1 MAFQATLLRCCS
13 KRAPRSITRTPDFTD
28 PSVSTLRHH
37 SQADAPSSGPFLDPV
52 LLKSG
57 LCLGQGRPT
66 AVTNSPEVS
75 SWQRPLLTLVV
86 GQGAQLHVVT
96 WGPIMGTST
105 WVARRRPGLIR
116 PMSRHEPRGRHHLF
130 WIRPGGGRHHF
141 SPLLTEPPGGVSQAP
156 ISRRRTAG
164 SPAWET
170 RLSASVKHTD
180 VGGDWLPEADGSI
193 R

>member
-1 MAFQATLLRCCS
+1 MAFQVTLLCCCS
-13 KRAPRSITRTPDFTD
+13 KRAPRSITRTPDLTD
-28 PSVSTLRHH
+28 RSVSTLRHH
-37 SQADAPSSGPFLDPV
+37 SQADAPSSGPFLDPA

-66 AVTNSPEVS
+66 AVTHSPEVS

-116 PMSRHEPRGRHHLF
+116 PVSRHEPRGRHRLF
-130 WIRPGGGRHHF
+130 WIRPGRGRHHF
-141 SPLLTEPPGGVSQAP
+141 SPLLTEPPWGGFPSPHQPQEDSTQPCLGDTLVSLSQTH
-156 ISRRRTAG
+156 RRRRGLA
-164 SPAWET
+164 P
-170 RLSASVKHTD
+170 
-180 VGGDWLPEADGSI
+180 
-193 R
+193 